1 MHQSAFKGNPHRSR
15 RILFWWHL
23 FSVNVFDDSSH
34 KLPPHHYYVLIILTS
49 CLFVCFF
56 MSLEIE
62 TEFVERYYTAVGV
75 SEKNIRVMACA
86 LVNPIR
92 SSKKKVFDPF
102 RGISLVLK
110 KKKNKQKKKLQ
121 IASRSAFGVHPQSQV
136 PSHSAAGWCV
146 KVDWLT
152 WRSDRRLPDMKGGV
166 NPLGLV
172 KEWKSSLQPFPF
184 FSFSFFVAFFDL
196 FTPPFRG
203 NGLHHSGCPKRSSL
217 KMSRPSKKSHTNVFK
232 RCWELYRNC
241 YIFRLCWTNWANCV
255 GI

>member
-110 KKKNKQKKKLQ
+110 KKKKQTKKKTADCFSLS
-121 IASRSAFGVHPQSQV
+121 IRCTSTVTGAFSFSCWVV
-136 PSHSAAGWCV
+136 
-146 KVDWLT
+146 
-152 WRSDRRLPDMKGGV
+152 RKGGLTNLEV
-166 NPLGLV
+166 WQETPRHEGWSQPARISEGVKILV
-172 KEWKSSLQPFPF
+172 AAFPF
-184 FSFSFFVAFFDL
+184 FFLFFFFCFLWLVYTSFQREWFA
-196 FTPPFRG
+196 
-203 NGLHHSGCPKRSSL
+203 SL
-217 KMSRPSKKSHTNVFK
+217 WMSKEIESQNVPT
-232 RCWELYRNC
+232 E
-241 YIFRLCWTNWANCV
+241 
-255 GI
+255 